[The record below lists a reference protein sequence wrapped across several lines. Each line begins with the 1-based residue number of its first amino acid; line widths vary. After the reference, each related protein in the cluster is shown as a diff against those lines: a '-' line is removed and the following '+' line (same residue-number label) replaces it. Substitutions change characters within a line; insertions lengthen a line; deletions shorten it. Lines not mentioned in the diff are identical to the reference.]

1 MNFAP
6 SEHSWQQEIKVEEVI
21 ITEDKEKKTKMLA
34 KFGNKFVSSTD
45 RQDKQTFLIDLTKF
59 LV

>member
-45 RQDKQTFLIDLTKF
+45 RQDK
-59 LV
+59 